1 MYNDDDGRNAYHC
14 AEESYSKVNFYV
26 HARSGRS
33 KNFATLINF
42 KKNIWI
48 KIESFPDQYATNL
61 NFFICLFPYKYI
73 LQSLKG
79 DTESLIKWKRF

>member
-42 KKNIWI
+42 KK
-48 KIESFPDQYATNL
+48 KIYGS
-61 NFFICLFPYKYI
+61 K
-73 LQSLKG
+73 
-79 DTESLIKWKRF
+79 